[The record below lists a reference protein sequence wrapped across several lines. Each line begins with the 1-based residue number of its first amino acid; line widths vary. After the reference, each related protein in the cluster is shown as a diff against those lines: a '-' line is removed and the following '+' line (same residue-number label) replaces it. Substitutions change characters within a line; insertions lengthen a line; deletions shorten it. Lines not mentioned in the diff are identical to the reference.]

1 MSATPPPPPQ
11 ASPDNR
17 SRDKRA
23 CPDCGGD
30 LAWDARRLA
39 FACPY
44 CGTVVGNEAP
54 APGIDPNL
62 EHDLLAALANPQLE
76 ASGIAERELVCQS
89 CQAVTVFDP
98 KVVAQRC
105 EFCGSPSIVAR
116 EQVGDAILPQAVLP
130 FIVAESAVRDA
141 LRKWYGSRWFA
152 PNRLK
157 KAALTDTLKGVYLPY
172 WTFDAQVHAQWQAES
187 GEHHY
192 TGTGNNRK
200 RHTRW
205 RWTSGQVS
213 QHFDD
218 VLVCGSIGAHEAL
231 LRGIEPF
238 PTLTDL
244 KPYAEEYLRG
254 WVVERAQRQLPE
266 ATQVNEAEIRARIEA
281 LCARAVPGDTHR
293 NLRVEMQLQDR
304 RFKHVLLPVWLVS
317 YTFGSKSY
325 QVLANGHT
333 GKLAGEH
340 PWSWIKI
347 ALAVMAAVAVVLVLV
362 RFAE

>member
-1 MSATPPPPPQ
+1 MSEAPPPLPS
-11 ASPDNR
+11 ADNR

-44 CGTVVGNEAP
+44 CGKVVGNEAP

-76 ASGIAERELVCQS
+76 ASGIVERELVCQS

-105 EFCGSPSIVAR
+105 DFCGSPAIVGR

-152 PNRLK
+152 PNKLK

-172 WTFDAQVHAQWQAES
+172 WTFDAQADAQWQAES
-187 GEHHY
+187 GEYYY
-192 TGTGNNRK
+192 TGSGNSRK
-200 RHTRW
+200 RHVRW
-205 RWTSGQVS
+205 RHTSGRLS
-213 QHFDD
+213 HHFDD
-218 VLVCGSIGAHEAL
+218 VLVCGSVGAHEKL

-254 WVVERAQRQLPE
+254 WRVERAQRQLPE
-266 ATQVNEAEIRARIEA
+266 ATQVNEADMHERLVAM
-281 LCARAVPGDTHR
+281 CASAVPGDTHR
-293 NLRVEMQLQDR
+293 NLRVSASYQDR

-317 YTFGSKSY
+317 YTFGSRSF

-333 GKLAGEH
+333 GAIAGEH
-340 PWSWIKI
+340 PLSWFKI
-347 ALAVMAAVAVVLVLV
+347 VFAALAVIAVLLVML
-362 RFAE
+362 RYAE